1 MNKISA
7 LFLATMA
14 TMAIGCSSV
23 TSYNEQIFPAYEAYR
38 DGDVSAAAD
47 ISSAIYE
54 EYYDDNSRVIFA
66 LENGTMLRDAG
77 YYQQAFD
84 VLEQAEATLKIGYDQ
99 RSALNAGALTEGAA
113 SVLVN
118 QKTLAYTG
126 TIYDRVLLNT
136 YKALAMLELNQIDN
150 ALVEARRIDQAQQQA
165 EKLFREE
172 YDAVEAEAENKGY
185 AVDLD
190 KMYSNEDFVKQN
202 RGLFK
207 DTGVDDFQN
216 PFATFVIGMLRR
228 IAPNN
233 GEDPTFDFKWLK
245 DRLPSNVYVKQ
256 ELEAIM
262 NGEDVDGSVYVIFE
276 NGRGPSLAENRITI
290 PTGVFGYNSGRD
302 GLRFFNEE
310 YLALPRFVP
319 GRKAANAL
327 EVIAGPANR
336 STTMMVADM
345 NRIALHEFNA
355 RYPGILMREM
365 VSAAIKGIISGVGQ
379 AVAAE
384 MMSSDDDDI
393 AILGLVLG
401 IGSVAAKS
409 AVAQADDRA
418 WKSIACNYQI
428 ARFKR
433 GESNTLKLSLVGGN
447 ADATVEM
454 PDAAAV
460 VVIVRSINSS
470 HINVRSYGFGTS
482 TIN

>member
-1 MNKISA
+1 MSKISV
-7 LFLATMA
+7 LSLATMA

-84 VLEQAEATLKIGYDQ
+84 VFEQAEATLKIGYDQ

-172 YDAVEAEAENKGY
+172 YDAVEAEAGNKGY
-185 AVDLD
+185 AVDLE

-262 NGEDVDGSVYVIFE
+262 KGEDVDGSVYVIFE

-327 EVIAGPANR
+327 EIIAGPANR

-355 RYPGILMREM
+355 RYPGVLMREM
-365 VSAAIKGIISGVGQ
+365 ASAVIKGVAFGIVQG
-379 AVAAE
+379 AAE
-384 MMSSDDDDI
+384 NMMDSDDDDDVI
-393 AILGLVLG
+393 FGLLLG
-401 IGSVAAKS
+401 IGSIITKDAI
-409 AVAQADDRA
+409 AQADDRA

-433 GESNTLKLSLVGGN
+433 GKSNILQLNLVGGN
-447 ADATVEM
+447 AKTTIEM
-454 PDAAAV
+454 PVSPAV
-460 VVIVRSINSS
+460 VVIVRSVNSS
-470 HINVRSYGFGTS
+470 HINARAYGFGEPTM
-482 TIN
+482 N

>member
-1 MNKISA
+1 MRKMMLLFSA
-7 LFLATMA
+7 TIAA
-14 TMAIGCSSV
+14 GCSST

-38 DGDVSAAAD
+38 DGDVSAASD

-84 VLEQAEATLKIGYDQ
+84 VLEQAEATLKIGYDE
-99 RSALNAGALTEGAA
+99 RSALNVGAMTESVA

-118 QKTLAYTG
+118 QKSLAYTG

-136 YKALAMLELNQIDN
+136 YKALAMLELNKIDN
-150 ALVEARRIDQAQQQA
+150 ALVEARRIDQAQQRA
-165 EKLFREE
+165 EELFREE
-172 YDAVEAEAENKGY
+172 YEAIKAEAKDKGY
-185 AVDLD
+185 DVNLD
-190 KMYSNEDFVKQN
+190 KMYSNEEFVKQN

-207 DTGVDDFQN
+207 DAGVDDFQN

-228 IAPNN
+228 IAPSN
-233 GEDPTFDFKWLK
+233 GEDPTYDFRWLK
-245 DRLPSNVYVKQ
+245 NRLPSNVYVKQ
-256 ELEAIM
+256 ELEAIV

-276 NGRGPSLAENRITI
+276 NGRGPSLAENRIII
-290 PTGVFGYNSGRD
+290 PTGSFGYYSGGD
-302 GLRFFNEE
+302 GLRIFNEE

-345 NRIALHEFNA
+345 NSIALHEFNV

-365 VSAAIKGIISGVGQ
+365 VSAAIKGIAFGVGQ
-379 AVAAE
+379 IVAAD
-384 MMSSDDDDI
+384 MMSSDDDDT
-393 AILGLVLG
+393 AILGLLLG
-401 IGSVAAKS
+401 IGSAVAKGAI
-409 AVAQADDRA
+409 AQADDRA

-433 GESNTLKLSLVGGN
+433 GEGNTLRLNLIGGN
-447 ADATVEM
+447 AATTVEM

-460 VVIVRSINSS
+460 VVIVRSVNSS
-470 HINVRSYGFGTS
+470 HINARAYGFGES
-482 TIN
+482 TMIK